1 MQVIHRLGL
10 VVTLAV
16 SLSACALT
24 EDTVSLQY
32 TPMAGVTEVPGA
44 KQAGVTVIVA
54 DARSDY
60 RDRVSTKKNGYG
72 MEMAAIRS
80 DRDVTLVVKEALES
94 ELRARGFRVGEGPA
108 QTKVELLKFYNDFK
122 IGFFSGDAVADVTF
136 NVQVVGANGAIV
148 FSKPINS
155 NGKAADIMLASGS
168 NAKEALENGL
178 RTAIAN
184 LMQDPEFIGAV
195 VKAGTAGGK
204 PVS

>member
-1 MQVIHRLGL
+1 MQSIVRLAF
-10 VVTLAV
+10 VVTFAL
-16 SLSACALT
+16 SLSACALS

-32 TPMAGVTEVPGA
+32 TPMAGVSEVGGA
-44 KQAGVTVIVA
+44 KQASVVVNVV

-108 QTKVELLKFYNDFK
+108 QTKVDLLKFYNDFK
-122 IGFFSGDAVADVTF
+122 IGFFTGDAVADVTF
-136 NVQVVGANGAIV
+136 NVQVVGANGAIA

-155 NGKAADIMLASGS
+155 SGKAADIMLASGS

-184 LMQDPEFIGAV
+184 LMQDPEFMSAV
-195 VKAGTAGGK
+195 MKAGAAGGK
-204 PVS
+204 PIS